1 LSGSRSLFALAEQGD
16 LPRVFGRV
24 HPRFRTPAVA
34 IAVTSLVSL
43 VLALTGSFAT
53 LAAASAV
60 TRLVVYAGT
69 CASVLALR
77 RQGPAPFT
85 IPGGLTVPVL
95 ALVLSIAVLYGATL
109 DQMKI
114 GGIALLI
121 GALVYFSAKARRS
134 SST

>member
-1 LSGSRSLFALAEQGD
+1 MIRPLRFLSRID
-16 LPRVFGRV
+16 
-24 HPRFRTPAVA
+24 PRFRTPDVA
-34 IAVTSLVSL
+34 IVVTSLVSL

-60 TRLVVYAGT
+60 TRLIVYAGT
-69 CASVLALR
+69 CASVIALR

-85 IPGGLTVPVL
+85 IPGGITVPVL
-95 ALVLSIAVLYGATL
+95 ALALSIAVLYGATW

-121 GALVYFSAKARRS
+121 GAVLFFSARAGGKGRPGL
-134 SST
+134 